1 MGNYFSMLA
10 IRSSGTVTMIH
21 AEIKQMI
28 PMRIQNGNSHSI
40 LLFSFVELL
49 LSRGVTR
56 FIDTNVQIKEKKMK
70 NGKKNA

>member
-1 MGNYFSMLA
+1 MENYFSMLA

-49 LSRGVTR
+49 LSRDVKR
-56 FIDTNVQIKEKKMK
+56 SIDTNVQIKEKKMK